1 METTTLITL
10 LAILLILLN
19 FVLYPLVLIISAWLT
34 RSKMKAQL
42 NLEEM
47 PKSVSF
53 IVVAHNAENLIEEK
67 INNILTLNLHQIDYE
82 IIVYLDGCTDKTLE
96 LINQFDSDKIILINE
111 NQHLG
116 KAKGLNEAANKSKN
130 EILVFTDMDAI
141 LDQDAIL
148 YLLENFKNSR
158 CGGVCGLRTIRKNNK
173 LQAAQSF
180 YVKFD
185 SYIKQLENNSGN
197 ITSNDG
203 KLYAIRKKLFKPIAS
218 DSTDDLYNCLNITEQ
233 RFQFIFDGR
242 AKAYVPIPS
251 KNTIHELSRRR
262 RIVVRSLSGIYKKRT
277 LLNPFE
283 YGTFAIGLFINK
295 VLRRTLGISMLLL
308 LGASF
313 FSLPLLFYAQLLFY
327 LGAVSYPLIF
337 SKIGSDVFLVKFLI
351 KVTSTSWYFCAGNYA
366 TSLAVIDFI
375 SGKRV
380 DKWTPQKQL

>member
-1 METTTLITL
+1 METTTLITI

-34 RSKMKAQL
+34 GSKNKPQL
-42 NLEEM
+42 NDEEI

-53 IVVAHNAENLIEEK
+53 IVVAHNAENLIVDK

-96 LINQFDSDKIILINE
+96 LINHFDSDKIILINE
-111 NQHLG
+111 SRHLG

-130 EILVFTDMDAI
+130 AILVFTDMDAV

-148 YLLENFKNSR
+148 FLLENFKNSR
-158 CGGVCGLRTIRKNNK
+158 CGGVCGLRTIKRNNK
-173 LQAAQSF
+173 LQTAQSF

-203 KLYAIRKKLFKPIAS
+203 KLYAIRKPLFKPIAS

-233 RFQFIFDGR
+233 RFQFIFDSR

-262 RIVVRSLSGIYKKRT
+262 RIVVRSLSGIYKKRK

-295 VLRRTLGISMLLL
+295 ILRRTLGISLLLL

-313 FSLPLLFYAQLLFY
+313 FSFPLLFYAQILFY

-337 SKIGSDVFLVKFLI
+337 SKLGSDVFFVKFLV
-351 KVTSTSWYFCAGNYA
+351 KLTSTSWYFCAGNYA
-366 TSLAVIDFI
+366 TSLAVIDFL

-380 DKWTPQKQL
+380 YKWTPQKQL